1 MHILVATD
9 GTLDPATAA
18 DAVER
23 WVNEGDKVT
32 VFTAMNV
39 PVDFLKSL
47 GDSGV
52 REAATIAHEAGQG
65 FTSGDR
71 VAQRLARRTP
81 TPGMPEQSSVVKALE
96 LNARERTGAII
107 DALAARSISAEAFW
121 VTTDSRPARAIVA
134 TARQKD
140 TDLLIIGSHGHGRFE
155 GRLGSTGTK
164 VVRLSPASVLI
175 LRKPE

>member
-9 GTLDPATAA
+9 GTLDPTTAA

-23 WVNEGDKVT
+23 WANDGDKVM

-65 FTSGDR
+65 FNSGDR
-71 VAQRLARRTP
+71 IAERLARP
-81 TPGMPEQSSVVKALE
+81 SPSPGMPEQSSVVKALQ
-96 LNARERTGAII
+96 LNAHQRTGAII
-107 DALAARSISAEAFW
+107 DALASRSIDAQAMW

-134 TARQKD
+134 AARRHD

-155 GRLGSTGTK
+155 GRLGSTGSK
-164 VVRLSPASVLI
+164 IVRLAPASVLV